1 MTCTAL
7 KRSFSEGDEK
17 RSQMVRQI
25 PLSKRRK
32 RDMSRS
38 EEAKVNHMAWV
49 VMTIKCSA
57 KKR

>member
-7 KRSFSEGDEK
+7 KRSFLEGDK
-17 RSQMVRQI
+17 KCSQMVRQI
-25 PLSKRRK
+25 LLSKRRK

-49 VMTIKCSA
+49 VVTTKCSA